1 MKGIWK
7 DEEVKDLFNAV
18 ENAKNEG
25 KKVGFAFQEHAKK
38 YSRKPN
44 SVRNYYYN
52 EIERLKS
59 DEKRLINL
67 NIDLSLHKK
76 TLKKCFS
83 NQEKNEI
90 IQKIKS
96 LVDNGCSVRKACFM
110 LSNGDIATM
119 LRYQNKFRSMQP
131 QKNNNVLTFRKRPS
145 KITDSDLQGLFMGLI
160 GLVKKNVEDEMA
172 EKLNQQFDKNEEIE
186 RTLIAK
192 LGQKERELAFLKD
205 DNERLKKENVALKKR
220 VMQKFC
226 FEATKLSAKKAKA

>member
-1 MKGIWK
+1 MNTFFG
-7 DEEVKDLFNAV
+7 
-18 ENAKNEG
+18 
-25 KKVGFAFQEHAKK
+25 
-38 YSRKPN
+38 R
-44 SVRNYYYN
+44 
-52 EIERLKS
+52 
-59 DEKRLINL
+59 
-67 NIDLSLHKK
+67 
-76 TLKKCFS
+76 
-83 NQEKNEI
+83 
-90 IQKIKS
+90 
-96 LVDNGCSVRKACFM
+96 
-110 LSNGDIATM
+110 
-119 LRYQNKFRSMQP
+119 

-160 GLVKKNVEDEMA
+160 RLVKKNVEDEMA

>member
-1 MKGIWK
+1 ML
-7 DEEVKDLFNAV
+7 EENLISVIIPSYN
-18 ENAKNEG
+18 
-25 KKVGFAFQEHAKK
+25 
-38 YSRKPN
+38 RKE
-44 SVRNYYYN
+44 Y
-52 EIERLKS
+52 
-59 DEKRLINL
+59 
-67 NIDLSLHKK
+67 
-76 TLKKCFS
+76 LKKAIESVLNQTYQNKEIIIVDDCS
-83 NQEKNEI
+83 NDGTEEYFTEKLGNEI

-160 GLVKKNVEDEMA
+160 RLVKKNVEDEMA

-192 LGQKERELAFLKD
+192 LGQKEREIAFLKD

>member
-25 KKVGFAFQEHAKK
+25 KKVGFAFQEHAMK

-59 DEKRLINL
+59 DEKRLNNL

-96 LVDNGCSVRKACFM
+96 LVDNGCSIRKTYFM
-110 LSNGDIATM
+110 LSNEEITTM

-160 GLVKKNVEDEMA
+160 RLVKKNVEDEMA

-205 DNERLKKENVALKKR
+205 DNERLKKENVSLKKR